1 MNLLNK
7 TSQAL
12 LSDFK
17 AGNIDLTKQNALQIR
32 NAIMDLHKG
41 LEKLELDFEGMK
53 STFNRPLTP
62 DETIDTFRN
71 YINRL
76 AEGKE
81 RDKIR
86 IILK

>member
-1 MNLLNK
+1 MAGMKRERNI
-7 TSQAL
+7 
-12 LSDFK
+12 SDWGAF
-17 AGNIDLTKQNALQIR
+17 A
-32 NAIMDLHKG
+32 
-41 LEKLELDFEGMK
+41 EKLVYEEMK